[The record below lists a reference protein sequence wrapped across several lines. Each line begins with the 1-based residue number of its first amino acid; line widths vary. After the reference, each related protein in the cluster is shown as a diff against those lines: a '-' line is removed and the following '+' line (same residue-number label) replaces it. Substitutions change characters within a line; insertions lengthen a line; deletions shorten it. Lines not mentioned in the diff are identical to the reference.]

1 MADII
6 TILVNGVPFEGWLVF
21 KSHHSFDK
29 AAGTLDLTI
38 APQPGK
44 QLPIKIGDKI
54 QAFVAGTSVLKG
66 NVHDVEGNDD
76 WQHDVRIVHARDQ
89 TQDFIDSTCGP
100 QKPVKPPAGL
110 KDILTSHLGN
120 MGLGHI
126 PVIDNVNPEQ
136 FRDGEVPVAWIDEF
150 GHQFGDRL
158 SRQRQVLLNTDGN
171 GSLVI
176 DRNQGKRGSG
186 ALFRAAPED
195 PRNAANNIL
204 KAHYKCGD
212 LNRHNQHA
220 TNSQH
225 STNDTDYWEGKPKD
239 YKPAQAGPLSKEY
252 GVAYDDGVRPERRL
266 HVRAKHSLRRGKTKD
281 ASKWRANVSKGRGFN
296 YKCTVQGFEQAPGAI
311 WWPGLIIPVYDY
323 KYELDGEFLIKD
335 VSFHRDWK
343 GGSMTELTLTYPDA
357 FSDKD
362 GKGSAK
368 TGRTSSQGA
377 GAPDAQGEAPAGDL
391 EQEEP

>member
-1 MADII
+1 MADIL
-6 TILVNGVPFEGWLVF
+6 TIIVDGQPFEGWLTY

-38 APQPGK
+38 APQPG
-44 QLPIKIGDKI
+44 QQMPIKIGQKI
-54 QAFVAGTSVLKG
+54 KAMIGGRSVIMG
-66 NVHDVEGNDD
+66 SVHVVEGNDD
-76 WQHDVRIVHARDQ
+76 WEHDVRTVHARDK

-100 QKPVKPPAGL
+100 QKPVKPPATL
-110 KDILTSHLGN
+110 KQVLERHIGN
-120 MGLGHI
+120 MGLKI
-126 PVIDNVNPEQ
+126 PVVDNVNPEE
-136 FRDGEVPVAWIDEF
+136 FKDGEVPVAWIDEF

-158 SRQRQVLLNTDGN
+158 SRQRQVLLNTDGK

-186 ALFRAAPED
+186 QLFRAAPDD
-195 PRNAANNIL
+195 PRNILNNIL
-204 KAHYKCGD
+204 KAHYKNGD
-212 LNRHNQHA
+212 LNRHNMHA

-225 STNDTDYWEGKPKD
+225 STNDTDFWEGKPKD
-239 YKPAQAGPLSKEY
+239 FKAAQAGPLSKEY
-252 GVAYDDGVRPERRL
+252 GVAHDDGVRPERRL

-296 YKCTVQGFEQAPGAI
+296 YKATVQGFEQTPGDI

-323 KYELDGEFLIKD
+323 KYEIESELLIKD
-335 VSFHRDWK
+335 VCFDRDWK
-343 GGSMTELTLTYPDA
+343 GGSTTELTLTYPDA

-362 GKGSAK
+362 GKGSK
-368 TGRTSSQGA
+368 KSGRTSTLGA
-377 GAPDAQGEAPAGDL
+377 GAPDTQDDAPAGDL